1 MKAAVVGAG
10 WAGLAAAL
18 RLRELGWETTLFE
31 AGREPGGRARSVDS
45 ATLGMRID
53 NGQHILLG
61 AYTETLA
68 LMRELGIDPEQR
80 LQRLGLG
87 LRSADGRYRLQAWPR
102 LPRPLHLLAGIAT
115 ARGLGWPD
123 RCALAAL
130 MRRLQR
136 QLWQTP
142 PAATVEQ
149 WLRAEC
155 QSDRLMRRFWR
166 PLCLAALNTAPQE
179 ACAQL
184 LAHVLRDSLGGPR
197 SASDML
203 LPRTGL
209 SELWP
214 ADAAA
219 LLDIRYGHAVRRLAW
234 FPTHV
239 ELDGMAFDA
248 AILASNVPVAQRL
261 LRQCPSDAA
270 GGLPAGRALRDARA
284 PGSTVPGG
292 TDSTAGTP
300 RCAAAER
307 TLSGA
312 AFLDELDAFDYRP
325 IATLTLRLARPW
337 NLPWPMLMLEDDPAR
352 DWHGQWLFERP
363 PPRPGIAA
371 APGMPDG
378 AGSPDAP
385 PAATVVVSDART
397 AAQLSR
403 TDLAAGIQAQLRAQ
417 SAALPPMPEVIA
429 SELLVDKRATFAAV
443 PGLARPGNAT
453 PWPRI
458 WVAGDWTDTGYPAVL
473 EGAVRSGRRAA
484 ALAVSALA
492 GGRSTQ

>member
-18 RLRELGWETTLFE
+18 RLRGLGWETTVFE

-45 ATLGMRID
+45 AALGMRID

-61 AYTETLA
+61 AYTETLG

-80 LQRLGLG
+80 LLRLGLG

-115 ARGLGWPD
+115 ARGLGWRD
-123 RCALAAL
+123 RLALAGL

-136 QLWQTP
+136 HQWRTP
-142 PAATVEQ
+142 PGASVAQ
-149 WLRAEC
+149 WLQAER
-155 QSDRLMRRFWR
+155 QPGLLVRRFWR

-197 SASDML
+197 SASDLL

-219 LLDIRYGHAVRRLAW
+219 LLDVRYGHAVRRLACL
-234 FPTHV
+234 PTHV
-239 ELDGMAFDA
+239 EIDGTAFDA
-248 AILASNVPVAQRL
+248 AILAVNAPVAQRL
-261 LRQCPSDAA
+261 LRQCPADAA
-270 GGLPAGRALRDARA
+270 GR
-284 PGSTVPGG
+284 
-292 TDSTAGTP
+292 
-300 RCAAAER
+300 
-307 TLSGA
+307 
-312 AFLDELDAFDYRP
+312 AFLDQLDALAYRP

-337 NLPWPMLMLEDDPAR
+337 RLPWPMLMLEDEPAR
-352 DWHGQWLFERP
+352 GWHGQWLFERLP
-363 PPRPGIAA
+363 ARPGAA
-371 APGMPDG
+371 ASPGVSKAPGTSKASGTSNTSDDSAAP
-378 AGSPDAP
+378 AGV
-385 PAATVVVSDART
+385 TVVISDAR
-397 AAQLSR
+397 AAARQSR
-403 TDLAAGIQAQLRAQ
+403 ADLTAGILEQLRAQ
-417 SAALPPMPEVIA
+417 GAALPPMPEIVA

-443 PGLARPGNAT
+443 PGLVRPGNAT

-484 ALAVSALA
+484 AAAWTSAR
-492 GGRSTQ
+492 GTG